1 MGKEAL
7 EAGDASVTV
16 FDINKSML
24 AVGEERAQKLG
35 RRSSR
40 FLNVPG
46 IFILAI
52 SPRGGGEFLFK
63 LKTGTNLKDFMKKE
77 GKRQRGKRRKRT

>member
-46 IFILAI
+46 ISILAI
-52 SPRGGGEFLFK
+52 SPPGGGEFLFK
-63 LKTGTNLKDFMKKE
+63 LKGTNLKEDFMKKE
-77 GKRQRGKRRKRT
+77 GKRGKRRKRT